1 MTGRPISGGPL
12 DSLRS
17 GLRSEYPM
25 LRAAAEKTIKR
36 SLRAESWAQ
45 VARNLGVNPR
55 SFERFLRDFPE
66 VREWRDDLS
75 KVA

>member
-1 MTGRPISGGPL
+1 MTGRPVSGGPL

-25 LRAAAEKTIKR
+25 LRKAAERTIKKA
-36 SLRAESWAQ
+36 LRAGSWSQ

-66 VREWRDDLS
+66 VREWRDDFL
-75 KVA
+75 K